1 MGKSQPKR
9 RTTKTRTHQSMK
21 GAAVHKKTNWIQI
34 AAIVVGIVIVISM
47 ILAMIVIPGAPL
59 AGS

>member
-1 MGKSQPKR
+1 
-9 RTTKTRTHQSMK
+9 MK